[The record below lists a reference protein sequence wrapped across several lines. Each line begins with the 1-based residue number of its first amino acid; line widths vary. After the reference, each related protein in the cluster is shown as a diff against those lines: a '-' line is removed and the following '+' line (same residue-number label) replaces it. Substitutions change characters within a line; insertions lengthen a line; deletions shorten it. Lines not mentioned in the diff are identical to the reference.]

1 MKMSKA
7 CTVKLQSKLFAVNLT
22 WYEFT
27 KAQDI
32 KMASRLLKTNYGIS
46 FHSTIKNQDGFKEKK
61 VIVGLGDKKFSACYS
76 LAAVIADKYKD
87 GIFITDKL
95 IFTDNNDISTKL
107 YWVCVFQNKEPIV
120 KIELQD
126 NKKNIS
132 ISGDTLLTSSALTK
146 FIDIYS
152 QRYPTSIFTD
162 LNDSS
167 INIPDSIAILLDDAV
182 SSRIASRFL
191 IRRIN
196 RNHMPYLVGGS
207 LCLLGLVA
215 AFFYNQYSLQQQE
228 LLKEAHKRQTI
239 TQKKAQPTSEELV
252 LKDIQT
258 NSASIILNSLITF
271 LKNTP
276 VVIAG
281 WSIQSIGYT
290 ANHSKQVQL
299 LYKINDGMD
308 IANAQSKAQDFISQY
323 DLKDAS
329 ISFQKNDQI
338 MQLDIGLEKVS
349 LPLIRDLTQD
359 KVKRH
364 INMSNGINT
373 IASIQHNFLNYRL
386 GTVKPF
392 NGKYSKQDIS
402 IATIDALIFQ
412 TVTEIANKHS
422 NLVVSSIIGKFDN
435 NFNISWEFNGSIYE

>member
-1 MKMSKA
+1 MSKA
-7 CTVKLQSKLFAVNLT
+7 CTVKLQSKLFAVNLI

-61 VIVGLGDKKFSACYS
+61 IVVGLGDKKFSACYS

-126 NKKNIS
+126 NKKNIN

-152 QRYPTSIFTD
+152 HKYPTSIFTD
-162 LNDSS
+162 LTDSGS
-167 INIPDSIAILLDDAV
+167 INIPDSIATSLDEAV
-182 SSRIASRFL
+182 SSRIASKFL

-196 RNHMPYLVGGS
+196 RNQMPYLLGGS
-207 LCLLGLVA
+207 LCVLGLVA

-228 LLKEAHKRQTI
+228 LLQDAHKRQAI

-290 ANHSKQVQL
+290 ANHFKQVQL

-329 ISFQKNDQI
+329 ISFQMNDQI
-338 MQLDIGLEKVS
+338 MQLDIALDKVS